1 MKRMIESKILRAM
14 QQARQDTSGIIVDKK
29 VKENTQED
37 SDIFPSETFKFANA
51 NWLDVKVIGDF
62 AFKNVIDWTK
72 KDFLNYVKHLY
83 FEKFV
88 TELSIPPAYGYM
100 YLNVIEEICSKNF
113 PDSNIKLLKARYIS
127 WYFENHVL
135 TDTVK
140 YRNWNIKKMVSPKVV
155 ASFILESS
163 GSNVIGGDK
172 MSSAYRLPV
181 NESLLNLYFRGD
193 PKDFIKNYGIII
205 PFAFSFFSKKFTWE
219 DSFDYI
225 SSAVKDF
232 VCVYP
237 TNANAILKKSTEQYS
252 PYNKKFEKIMPE
264 RILAV
269 LFEKTGVNLTGVKIF

>member
-1 MKRMIESKILRAM
+1 MKRMNESKILRAI
-14 QQARQDTSGIIVDKK
+14 QQARQDTSGTVVDKK
-29 VKENTQED
+29 DKLISNED
-37 SDIFPSETFKFANA
+37 CEIFPSETFKFANA
-51 NWLDVKVIGDF
+51 SWLDVKVIGDF
-62 AFKNVIDWTK
+62 AFKNIIDWSK

-127 WYFENHVL
+127 WYFDNHVL
-135 TDTVK
+135 KDTIK
-140 YRNWNIKKMVSPKVV
+140 YKNWNIKKMVSPKVV

-163 GSNVIGGDK
+163 GSNYQDMDK
-172 MSSAYRLPV
+172 KSNNCRLPV

-193 PKDFIKNYGIII
+193 PKDFIKNYGVII

-237 TNANAILKKSTEQYS
+237 ANANSILRKSTEQYS

-264 RILAV
+264 RILAI
-269 LFEKTGVNLTGVKIF
+269 LLEKTGVNLTGVKIF